1 MSKAEIEN
9 VYKQLQELI
18 MRLKKTFEID
28 VCPTFVPA
36 PPELTRCFNNYL
48 KKAQTLCPEHD
59 GIQLLDC
66 LDERSC
72 KMGQLLRA
80 SLTLSDFL
88 SEEMK

>member
-1 MSKAEIEN
+1 MDKKEIKN
-9 VYKQLQELI
+9 VYEQLQELI
-18 MRLKKTFEID
+18 VKLQKTFENA
-28 VCPTFVPA
+28 CPTFVPA

-88 SEEMK
+88 SEELK